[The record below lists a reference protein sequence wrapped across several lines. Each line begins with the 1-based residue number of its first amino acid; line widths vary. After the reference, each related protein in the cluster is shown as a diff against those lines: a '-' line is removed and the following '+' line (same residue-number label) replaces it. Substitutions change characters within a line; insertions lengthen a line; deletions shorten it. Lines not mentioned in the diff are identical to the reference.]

1 MVKDPPADV
10 GDPGDVGSIP
20 GPGKSPGERNGNP
33 LQYSC
38 LGNPKGRGAWRAIVH
53 GVAKEWDTTELLST
67 EARGPRKGRGR
78 QDPRTQGNFGKISE
92 SRASPHPRPT
102 HTHPARAS
110 CDIVHHSPPASPS
123 PCPKRSS
130 RPWRAAP
137 RRIPS
142 RGHQAEGAGV
152 FRGSSP
158 APSPAQGSQVCCVGW
173 LQLSAT
179 EDRCYRSSVSTHR
192 ALVQRVISRVP
203 LEPANS

>member
-10 GDPGDVGSIP
+10 GDPGDAGSIP
-20 GPGKSPGERNGNP
+20 GSGKSPGERNGNP

-53 GVAKEWDTTELLST
+53 SVAKEWDTTELLRRK
-67 EARGPRKGRGR
+67 ARGPGREGG
-78 QDPRTQGNFGKISE
+78 DRTQGLRVTLGRSG
-92 SRASPHPRPT
+92 RAEPHTPP
-102 HTHPARAS
+102 RAS
-110 CDIVHHSPPASPS
+110 CDFVHHSPPASPS